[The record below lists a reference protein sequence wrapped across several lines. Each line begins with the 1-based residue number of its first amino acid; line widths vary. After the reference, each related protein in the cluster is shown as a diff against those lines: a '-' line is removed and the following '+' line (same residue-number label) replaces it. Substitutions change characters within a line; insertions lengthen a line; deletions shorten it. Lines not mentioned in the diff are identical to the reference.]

1 MSIMEN
7 LAVALHYP
15 NLDLF
20 YSDIYMITGP
30 IALLTIPLLMYLRYK
45 KIINFITLK
54 CLGMMTIVALVIVG
68 SLYAGWSWL
77 GLFIIFMMYVTIIAF
92 EAEMQKGEQNQQN
105 NCPGLDGEH
114 KKEKGK
120 LSRKDKML
128 FIVFVIGSFISA
140 IIIYLKLSTLK

>member
-1 MSIMEN
+1 M
-7 LAVALHYP
+7 
-15 NLDLF
+15 
-20 YSDIYMITGP
+20 IY
-30 IALLTIPLLMYLRYK
+30 LLLE
-45 KIINFITLK
+45 
-54 CLGMMTIVALVIVG
+54 
-68 SLYAGWSWL
+68 
-77 GLFIIFMMYVTIIAF
+77 AF

>member
-1 MSIMEN
+1 MN
-7 LAVALHYP
+7 LFSV
-15 NLDLF
+15 
-20 YSDIYMITGP
+20 
-30 IALLTIPLLMYLRYK
+30 TINRKLIIRRRKNKWK
-45 KIINFITLK
+45 KFITLK
-54 CLGMMTIVALVIVG
+54 CLGMMTIVALIIIG
-68 SLYAGWSWL
+68 SLNSGWSWL